1 MGSVRKKGTN
11 WYFYFDVGTVGGK
24 RKRIER
30 AGGKTKKEALKAL
43 ALAEA
48 EYFERGNIKVDSSE
62 SFADWI
68 NYWIEEIVKPQL
80 AYQTYTT
87 YKYIADSHLIPILG
101 SYKLKALNPMLLQ
114 KFINKKCED
123 GYAFNSV
130 RAMKKVLSS
139 SLKYAVYPAQ
149 KIRENPAA
157 YVQMPKEKIREKKS
171 KIISEENYK
180 RILSF
185 VETEPAL
192 ANMIQIGWH
201 TGMRCSEI
209 CGLTW
214 DNVDFDNKVI
224 HVKNNLLK
232 KGKELEL
239 CSLKT
244 TSSYRDI
251 YFGKE
256 LEALLRKQRK
266 LENIKRLEYGE
277 YWKNDFNLVCTREN
291 GKAYYANLVTKR
303 CSNISK
309 ALGIDFT
316 FHMLRHTNGTRML
329 EAGVQEKVIQE
340 RLGHASINTTMN
352 VYVKS
357 TEELNRDAAEK
368 LEALSSAI

>member
-48 EYFERGNIKVDSSE
+48 EYFESGNIKVDSSI

-68 NYWIEEIVKPQL
+68 YYWIEEIVKPQL

-87 YKYIADSHLIPILG
+87 YKYIADSHLIPELG
-101 SYKLKALNPMLLQ
+101 SYKLRELNPMLLQ
-114 KFINKKCED
+114 KFINKKCEK
-123 GYAFNSV
+123 YAYNSV
-130 RAMKKVLSS
+130 KAIKKVLSS
-139 SLKYAVYPAQ
+139 SLKYAVHPAQ

-157 YVQMPKEKIREKKS
+157 YVQMPKEKVKEKRN

-180 RILSF
+180 RIL
-185 VETEPAL
+185 EYIEAEPAL

-214 DNVDFDNKVI
+214 DNVDFDNNVI
-224 HVKNNLLK
+224 HVRNNLLK
-232 KGKELEL
+232 KGKDLEL

-256 LEALLRKQRK
+256 LESLLRKQRK

-277 YWKNDFNLVCTREN
+277 HWKNDFNLVCTREN

-309 ALGIDFT
+309 ALDIDFT

-357 TEELNRDAAEK
+357 TDELNRDAAEK

>member
-11 WYFYFDVGTVGGK
+11 WYYYFEVGTVNGK

-48 EYFERGNIKVDSSE
+48 EYFESGNIKVDSSE
-62 SFADWI
+62 SLADYL

-80 AYQTYTT
+80 SYNTYIT
-87 YKYIADSHLIPILG
+87 YSYVLDNHLIPELG
-101 SYKLKALNPMLLQ
+101 SYKLKELNPMLLQ
-114 KFINKKCED
+114 KFINKKYNS
-123 GYAFNSV
+123 GYSYNTLKGIK
-130 RAMKKVLSS
+130 RVLGSA
-139 SLKYAVYPAQ
+139 LKYAVYPAQ
-149 KIRENPAA
+149 KLRENPAA
-157 YVQMPKEKIREKKS
+157 YIQMPKEKICEKRS

-180 RILSF
+180 RILAYI
-185 VETEPAL
+185 EKEPSL

-209 CGLTW
+209 CGLSW
-214 DNVDFDNKVI
+214 DNVDFDNQVI
-224 HVKNNLLK
+224 HVKNNLIK
-232 KGKELEL
+232 KGENIEL

-256 LEALLRKQRK
+256 LESLLRKQRK

-277 YWKNDFNLVCTREN
+277 HWKNDFNLVCTREN

>member
-48 EYFERGNIKVDSSE
+48 EYFESGNIKVDSSI

-68 NYWIEEIVKPQL
+68 YYWIEEIIKPQS

-87 YKYIADSHLIPILG
+87 YKYIVDSHLIPELG
-101 SYKLKALNPMLLQ
+101 SYKLRELNPMLLQ
-114 KFINKKCED
+114 KFINKKCEK
-123 GYAFNSV
+123 YAYNSV
-130 RAMKKVLSS
+130 KAIKKVLSS
-139 SLKYAVYPAQ
+139 SLKYAVHPAQ
-149 KIRENPAA
+149 KIRDNPAA
-157 YVQMPKEKIREKKS
+157 YIQMPKEKVKEKRN

-180 RILSF
+180 RIL
-185 VETEPAL
+185 EYIKTEPAL

-214 DNVDFDNKVI
+214 DDVDFDNKVI

-232 KGKELEL
+232 KGKEIEL
-239 CSLKT
+239 CPLKT

-256 LEALLRKQRK
+256 LEDLLRKQRK
-266 LENIKRLEYGE
+266 LENIKRLEYGQ

-309 ALGIDFT
+309 ALDIDFT

-329 EAGVQEKVIQE
+329 DAGVPEKVIQE

-357 TEELNRDAAEK
+357 TEELNKDAAEK
-368 LEALSSAI
+368 LESFSSAI